1 MSKARFAVSAI
12 SLAIMM
18 LGAGAVSAQ
27 SYPNKAVRIV
37 TSEAGGGTDLGA
49 RLVAQGLAPLLG
61 QPVIVENRGGAGGAL
76 AADIV
81 VHASP
86 DGYTVLYYTNAL
98 WLAPFMRD
106 SVGYDPVKSFVPVI
120 LIARSPSVLA
130 VHPSVPVTSV
140 KELIALAKAKPGTL
154 NYGSGAA
161 GMMAMEQMKAM
172 AGINIVRISYK
183 GAGPALNAAIAG
195 EVQILMAASGS
206 IGPQIKAG
214 RVRAL
219 AVTGPTRSPAFPD
232 LPTVAEAGVP
242 GYENAAVFG
251 VLAPA
256 KTPVAIVSRLNREMA
271 RVLAQ
276 PAVKERLLAGGI
288 EVAGGT
294 PQDFA
299 TAIKNE
305 MATMGK
311 VIKDAG
317 IRDE

>member
-1 MSKARFAVSAI
+1 MSKARSAVSSIA
-12 SLAIMM
+12 LAIMM
-18 LGAGAVSAQ
+18 LGAGTVPAQ
-27 SYPNKAVRIV
+27 NYPNKTIRIV
-37 TSEAGGGTDLGA
+37 TSEAGGGTDVGA
-49 RLVAQGLAPLLG
+49 RILAQGVSPLLG
-61 QPVIVENRGGAGGAL
+61 QTVIVENRGGAAGAL

-81 VHASP
+81 VRASP

-106 SVGYDPVKSFVPVI
+106 NVGYDPVKSFVPVI
-120 LIARSPSVLA
+120 LVARSPSVLA

-172 AGINIVRISYK
+172 AGINIVRITYK
-183 GAGPALNAAIAG
+183 GAGPALNAVIAG
-195 EVQILMAASGS
+195 EVQVLMGASGS

-219 AVTGPTRSPAFPD
+219 AVTGPNRSPAFPD
-232 LPTVAEAGVP
+232 LPTVAEAAVP

-256 KTPVAIVSRLNREMA
+256 RTPAAIVNRLNRDMA
-271 RVLAQ
+271 QVLAQ
-276 PAVKERLLAGGI
+276 PAVTERLLAGGI

-299 TAIKNE
+299 AAIKKE
-305 MATMGK
+305 MTVMGK

>member
-1 MSKARFAVSAI
+1 MSKARSAVSSIA
-12 SLAIMM
+12 LAIMM
-18 LGAGAVSAQ
+18 LGAGTVPAQ
-27 SYPNKAVRIV
+27 NYPNKTIRIV
-37 TSEAGGGTDLGA
+37 TSEAGGGTDVGA
-49 RLVAQGLAPLLG
+49 RILAQGVSPLLG
-61 QPVIVENRGGAGGAL
+61 QTVIVENRGGAAGAL

-81 VHASP
+81 VRASP

-106 SVGYDPVKSFVPVI
+106 NVGYDPVKSFVPVI
-120 LIARSPSVLA
+120 LVARSPSVLA

-172 AGINIVRISYK
+172 AGINIVRITYK
-183 GAGPALNAAIAG
+183 GAGPALNAVIAG
-195 EVQILMAASGS
+195 EVQVLMGASGS

-219 AVTGPTRSPAFPD
+219 AVTGPNRSPAFPD
-232 LPTVAEAGVP
+232 LPTVAEAAVP

-256 KTPVAIVSRLNREMA
+256 RTPAAIVNRLNRDMA
-271 RVLAQ
+271 QVLAQ

-299 TAIKNE
+299 AAIKKE
-305 MATMGK
+305 MTVMGK

>member
-1 MSKARFAVSAI
+1 MSKARSAVSSIA
-12 SLAIMM
+12 LAIMM
-18 LGAGAVSAQ
+18 LGAGTVPAQ
-27 SYPNKAVRIV
+27 NYPNKTIRIV
-37 TSEAGGGTDLGA
+37 TSEAGGGTDVGA
-49 RLVAQGLAPLLG
+49 RILAQGVSPLLG
-61 QPVIVENRGGAGGAL
+61 QTVIVENRGGAAGAL

-81 VHASP
+81 VRASP

-106 SVGYDPVKSFVPVI
+106 NVGYDPVKSFVPVI
-120 LIARSPSVLA
+120 LVARSPSVLA

-172 AGINIVRISYK
+172 AGINIVRITYK
-183 GAGPALNAAIAG
+183 GAGPALNAVIAG
-195 EVQILMAASGS
+195 EVQVLMGASGS

-219 AVTGPTRSPAFPD
+219 AVTGPNRSPAFPD
-232 LPTVAEAGVP
+232 LPTVAEAAVP

-256 KTPVAIVSRLNREMA
+256 RTPAAIVNRLNRDMA
-271 RVLAQ
+271 QVLAQ

-299 TAIKNE
+299 AAIKKE
-305 MATMGK
+305 MTVMGN